1 MSGMSSLP
9 TLPSLPVT
17 SAMSGWIGLG
27 LALALL
33 GAAPAEASPSEGPSS
48 DRPAATGGFGVD
60 RADAPNPRP
69 DTLTVVVEGQIRMEA
84 YRGGPGLPGAII
96 ELRQGDRLRTAVSD
110 SSGRYRVEGLTG
122 GGTASLQVR
131 HLAAE
136 PHAMELL
143 LPARGAMPVDVE
155 LERRAIT
162 LPAIR
167 VFSPGWREVAAR
179 PAAPFSTADPR
190 HPRVRLVVMQSTSGL
205 VESGL
210 VGRARVDAPGE
221 ENRPPEQALFMRGST
236 VDSRMVLLD
245 GAPVLTPFHLAGL
258 VSSFDSRSLGEA
270 AVHLGG
276 APARFEGGL
285 SYVLDVES
293 RRAEPDAPR
302 FEAALDGL
310 ALRGGLNLGGG
321 ERAGLAVTARRFHG
335 SQAALTPTS
344 TLPYSFDDLLARGDL
359 SLGRAGELRA
369 TLFRNREGV
378 RLDAHAS
385 AAGAGGG
392 SSSTGVPTGGSGV
405 EGAGDRAEWGN
416 DAASIRWRADWAGTR
431 VELLGATARYRA
443 ALPIEWDDPVFAR
456 TRTDRHR
463 LELQVERPWADGLL
477 RWGGSHE
484 RQLLRY
490 TLDLVAGDLAEGLAT
505 ARLADGPDELRAD
518 RTGLFAEAEMPV
530 GERARL
536 RTGGRVDH
544 FDGEGSV
551 RLSPRASLAVALTD
565 DARLTISG
573 GTFHQYVPEPGLQE
587 DAREEG
593 LSELRWNAHLGVTS
607 ATHLVIDLDQELSP
621 EFSLGVSGFVKRFQ
635 ERGERGV
642 GRINASG
649 TDLRVR
655 RQGDRVEGWVGYA
668 LSWYWE
674 PGPGAAPSSG
684 RGSGAEFSGRHL
696 LTTGA
701 RYDDP
706 SGFQFGLS
714 LEYGAGLPLTEVPLV
729 ASPEQAG
736 PVTGVRNLSGAPP
749 IDDYARSSTDNPLD
763 LVLEDD
769 FLRLDFEA
777 SWVTRPVVAGRK
789 TELRPYLRVLNAL
802 DRRDALFYYF
812 DQWQD
817 SELRPLAERPVVPL
831 MGLEWRF

>member
-1 MSGMSSLP
+1 MS
-9 TLPSLPVT
+9 VT
-17 SAMSGWIGLG
+17 SAKSAISGWIGLG
-27 LALALL
+27 LTVALL
-33 GAAPAEASPSEGPSS
+33 GGLPGEGTASVGPPG
-48 DRPAATGGFGVD
+48 DRPAATGGSGADPAGV
-60 RADAPNPRP
+60 PNSRP
-69 DTLTVVVEGQIRMEA
+69 DTLQVVVEGQIRMEA
-84 YRGGPGLPGAII
+84 YRGGPALPGAVI

-110 SSGRYRVEGLTG
+110 SSGRYRVEGVTG
-122 GGTASLQVR
+122 GGTATLQVR
-131 HLAAE
+131 HMAAE
-136 PHAMELL
+136 PHAMQLL
-143 LPARGAMPVDVE
+143 LPARGAMSIDVE

-167 VFSPGWREVAAR
+167 VFSRGWREVAAR

-210 VGRARVDAPGE
+210 VGRARADAPGE

-258 VSSFDSRSLGEA
+258 VSSFDSRSLGGA
-270 AVHLGG
+270 DVHLGG

-293 RRAEPDAPR
+293 RRADPEAPR

-310 ALRGGLNLGGG
+310 AVRGGLNLVRG

-335 SQAALTPTS
+335 SQAALTPSS

-378 RLDAHAS
+378 RLDVRAFGD
-385 AAGAGGG
+385 GAGSG
-392 SSSTGVPTGGSGV
+392 SNATGVSGGGSGV
-405 EGAGDRAEWGN
+405 DGAGERTEWGN
-416 DAASIRWRADWAGTR
+416 DAASLRWRADWAGTR
-431 VELLGATARYRA
+431 IELLGATARYRA
-443 ALPIEWDDPVFAR
+443 ALPIEWDDLVFAR

-463 LELQVERPWADGLL
+463 FELQMERPWAEGLL

-484 RQLLRY
+484 RQRLRY
-490 TLDLVAGDLAEGLAT
+490 AMELAAGGLAEGLAT

-518 RTGLFAEAEMPV
+518 RTGLFAEAEMKI
-530 GERARL
+530 GEGARL
-536 RTGGRVDH
+536 RTGGRMDH
-544 FDGEGSV
+544 FDRESTV

-573 GTFHQYVPEPGLQE
+573 GAFHQYVPEPGLQE
-587 DAREEG
+587 DAREEAP
-593 LSELRWNAHLGVTS
+593 SELRWNAQLGVAS
-607 ATHLVIDLDQELSP
+607 ATHLVIELDQELSP

-635 ERGERGV
+635 EQGARGV

-674 PGPGAAPSSG
+674 PGPGAAPQSG
-684 RGSGAEFSGRHL
+684 RGSGSEFSGRHL

-706 SGFQFGLS
+706 SGFQLGLS

-729 ASPEQAG
+729 ASPEHAG
-736 PVTGVRNLSGAPP
+736 PVTGVRNLSGAPT
-749 IDDYARSSTDNPLD
+749 IEDYARSSTDNPLD

-769 FLRLDFEA
+769 FLRVDFEA
-777 SWVTRPVVAGRK
+777 SWVTRPVVAGRT

-812 DQWQD
+812 DQWRD
-817 SELRPLAERPVVPL
+817 AELRPLAERPVVPL